1 MEHKQSLIFLLILI
15 FLFITGSSAVI
26 SKKNNLS
33 VNEIKNQYYTS
44 HLQKYKK
51 YFSGDYITGNQNSV
65 DVLHYDLF
73 FNLHPEEKY
82 FVADA
87 KIKAKILTE
96 DIPSLD
102 FNFYDNFELKS
113 VKLNDSLINYNYEGT
128 HLSIPIDKTIQDTF
142 LLEVKYSGTP
152 KRVGLDGFVFGKIND
167 QQLTYTL
174 SEPNYASSWFPCNDI
189 PTDKALLDMRI
200 ENDSSQV
207 SVSNGKLMGIETSG
221 NRKVFHWKTFYPI
234 STYLISL
241 YSSDYTEFDDKYI
254 SLDKLDTMNIRY
266 YVLPEHLDKAKTD
279 FAEHPEII
287 KYFAET
293 FGEYPFLKEKY
304 GVAEFLWQLGA
315 MENQT
320 ITGIATN
327 LVGGDNLF
335 LDVYVHELS
344 HHWWGD
350 AVGLKSWN
358 DIWLN
363 EGFATYCEA
372 LYFEHKSGKSAL
384 ISTMMQKYQR
394 HYTGTLSN
402 PGNYLF
408 SNTVYNKG
416 AWVMHMLRWEL
427 GDSLFFNS
435 LRNYFEK
442 YKYSNASAND
452 FKNVCES
459 VSGENLDKF
468 FSQWIDGEGQIE
480 LNYHWE
486 TTLDNDSTFSTKIE
500 IEQVNKNDNL
510 FVFPLEVGLKFNSD
524 SLKLFRVNVDSLN
537 NLFTLKTGL
546 KPLKVIIDPNNWLL
560 LREKAIK

>member
-1 MEHKQSLIFLLILI
+1 M
-15 FLFITGSSAVI
+15 VI

-65 DVLHYDLF
+65 DVLDYDLF

-102 FNFYDNFELKS
+102 FNFYDNFELQS
-113 VKLNDSLINYNYEGT
+113 VKLNDSLVNYNYEGM

-207 SVSNGKLMGIETSG
+207 SVSNGKLMKIETSG

-254 SLDKLDTMNIRY
+254 SLDKLDTLNIRY

-279 FAEHPEII
+279 FAEHPKII

-372 LYFEHKSGKSAL
+372 LYFEHKSGKAAL

-394 HYTGTLSN
+394 HYTGTLNN

-452 FKNVCES
+452 FKSVCES
-459 VSGENLDKF
+459 VSGKNLDQF
-468 FSQWIDGEGQIE
+468 FSQWVDGEGQIE
-480 LNYHWE
+480 LNYNWE
-486 TTLDNDSTFSTKIE
+486 TILENDSTFLTKIE
-500 IEQVNKNDNL
+500 IEQVNKNNNL

-524 SLKLFRVNVDSLN
+524 SLKLFRVNVDSLT

-546 KPLKVIIDPNNWLL
+546 TPLKILIDPNNWLL
-560 LREKAIK
+560 IREKTLK